1 MEGKVKFKV
10 NKEDKAKEK
19 RQIRFLIAV
28 KYTSSCSIVSH
39 NAKHLKLCS
48 NNTYILFQRERKNLN
63 FSHCR
68 VAICNCQSQMLI
80 RKSSITNC
88 HTANDRSVS
97 FPKRSLTLLL
107 TNVQRLIQCLAL
119 SRTFLCH
126 LQCKNANIC
135 VPGRFSVLFPSVTV
149 LNIL

>member
-48 NNTYILFQRERKNLN
+48 NNTYILFQKERKSLN
-63 FSHCR
+63 FSHCH

-88 HTANDRSVS
+88 HTANDTSVS

-107 TNVQRLIQCLAL
+107 TNILRD
-119 SRTFLCH
+119 SS
-126 LQCKNANIC
+126 
-135 VPGRFSVLFPSVTV
+135 SVLHYPEPSFVIYNVKMQTSV
-149 LNIL
+149 CQVDFQFCSQV